1 MLRMRRVASI
11 QSRIQIFCCG
21 SDTKMSFIVVKL
33 DKIIYVET
41 FLKIAFNSQLVI
53 FYSLKPILLNDQQ

>member
-1 MLRMRRVASI
+1 MVMCQCDVCTMLRMTSVASI

-21 SDTKMSFIVVKL
+21 AETKMSFIVVKP

-41 FLKIAFNSQLVI
+41 FLKIVFNI
-53 FYSLKPILLNDQQ
+53 C